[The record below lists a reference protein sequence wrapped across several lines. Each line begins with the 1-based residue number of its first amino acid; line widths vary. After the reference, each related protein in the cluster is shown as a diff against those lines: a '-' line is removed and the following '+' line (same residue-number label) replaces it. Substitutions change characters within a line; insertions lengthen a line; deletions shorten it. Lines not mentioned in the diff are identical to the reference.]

1 MSFLYPLGLLGLI
14 GIPILIII
22 YIIKTKYTEQTV
34 ASTYLWTLSERFL
47 KRRNP
52 FSKISG
58 IISLILQILAIT
70 LISLGI
76 AHPMFTLPGAA
87 HEYVFVLDASASM
100 AMEQGE
106 TTRFGAA
113 QEQIALQI
121 EEATQGSRY
130 TLICAGSDAVVV
142 YEKITDKDSAIS
154 LLQEQEPGYDE
165 NSLRSA
171 VEIAQRYFN
180 EDPSIQ
186 IRMYSDAGHDV
197 GENIQLTNVAAQE
210 QNFGITNVT
219 YDISGSN
226 LTVMGDLVSYSGD
239 AELNVYLYVDGE
251 AEYAATYM
259 GLVSEEQPAR
269 FQLRCKRETFASV
282 RIVLEQKDDLAYDNE
297 FYIYDTKSDMAYNT
311 LIVSDN
317 NLFLVSAMK
326 AIGHVN
332 FDTVT
337 TAEFETELKG
347 EVSGYGL
354 YIFDCYTP
362 ATMPS
367 DGAVWMINPTAN
379 VENSGYS
386 VQGTVELSGP
396 GILTK
401 TDSSASLV
409 RSLLADMNDQLIY
422 LFRYTKCGFYRNFT
436 TLYSYNGNPVIFAG
450 TNNFGN
456 REVVFAYDIHDTD
469 MALITDYV
477 ILMRNLLEYS
487 FPEVVAQ
494 QTYHVGD
501 LAQVNVLAN
510 CDAIRVESPRGG
522 VTYLSTGLAV
532 NELALTEVGTYTIT
546 ATVEGQERTFRIY
559 AAVPV
564 SECAPESEAIQ
575 MAVQGQAAE
584 GGFDGAYD
592 PLMILFVCLAV
603 IFILEW
609 GVYCY
614 EKRQLR

>member
-1 MSFLYPLGLLGLI
+1 MTFLYPLGLLGLI

-58 IISLILQILAIT
+58 LISLILQVLAIT

-76 AHPMFTLPGAA
+76 AHPMFTMPGAA
-87 HEYVFVLDASASM
+87 HEYVFILDASASM
-100 AMEQGE
+100 RMAQGE
-106 TTRFGAA
+106 SSRFDAA
-113 QEQIALQI
+113 KEQIALQI
-121 EEATQGSRY
+121 DEAVQGSQY

-142 YEKITDKDSAIS
+142 FEKITDKDSA
-154 LLQEQEPGYDE
+154 LTMLEEQNAGFDE
-165 NSLRSA
+165 NSLRQA
-171 VEIAQRYFN
+171 TEIAQRYFN
-180 EDPSIQ
+180 EDPSVLISL
-186 IRMYSDAGHDV
+186 YSDADHEV
-197 GENIQLTNVAAQE
+197 GENIALTNVAAAE
-210 QNFGITNVT
+210 QNYGIANVT
-219 YDISGSN
+219 FDISGDN
-226 LTVMGDLVSYSGD
+226 LTVMGDLVSHSGD
-239 AELNVYLYVDGE
+239 AELHVSLYVDGE
-251 AEYAATYM
+251 AESAATYM
-259 GLVSEEQPAR
+259 GLVFEDQPAR
-269 FQLRCKRETFASV
+269 FQLRCKRENFSSL
-282 RIVLEQKDDLAYDNE
+282 RIVLEEQDDLVCDNE
-297 FYIYDTKSDMAYNT
+297 FLIYDTKSDMAYST

-317 NLFLVSAMK
+317 SIFLVSAMK

-332 FDTVT
+332 YNVVS
-337 TAEFETELKG
+337 TAAFENEMKG
-347 EVSGYGL
+347 EASGYGL

-367 DGAVWMINPTAN
+367 DGSVWMINPTAN

-386 VQGTVELSGP
+386 VQGTVELAGP
-396 GILTK
+396 GILTQ

-409 RSLLADMNDQLIY
+409 RTLLADMNDDLIY

-436 TLYSYNGNPVIFAG
+436 SLYTYNGNPVIFAG

-477 ILMRNLLEYS
+477 ILMRNLFHYS
-487 FPEVVAQ
+487 FPDVVSQ

-510 CDAIRVESPRGG
+510 CSAIRVESPQGG
-522 VTYLSTGLAV
+522 VSYLSTGLAV
-532 NELALTEVGTYTIT
+532 NELALTEAGTYTIT
-546 ATVEGQERTFRIY
+546 ATVEGQEREFRIY
-559 AAVPV
+559 AAVPT
-564 SECAPESEAIQ
+564 SECAPDSQ
-575 MAVQGQAAE
+575 VQQFAVQGQAVE

-592 PLMILFVCLAV
+592 PLLILCICLAV

>member
-58 IISLILQILAIT
+58 LISLILQMLAIT

-76 AHPMFTLPGAA
+76 AHPMFTMPGAA
-87 HEYVFVLDASASM
+87 HEYVFILDASASM
-100 AMEQGE
+100 RMEQTEG
-106 TTRFGAA
+106 TRFDAA
-113 QEQIALQI
+113 KAEIALQI

-130 TLICAGSDAVVV
+130 TLIYAGSDAVVV
-142 YEKITDKDSAIS
+142 YEKITDKNSA
-154 LLQEQEPGYDE
+154 LAMLDEQDAGYDE
-165 NSLRSA
+165 NSLRGA
-171 VEIAQRYFN
+171 VELAQRYFN
-180 EDPSIQ
+180 DDPSIW
-186 IRMYSDAGHDV
+186 ISLYSDADHDV
-197 GENIQLTNVAAQE
+197 GENIALTNVAGQE
-210 QNFGITNVT
+210 SNCGLANVT
-219 YDISGSN
+219 YDISGNN
-226 LTVMGDLVSYSGD
+226 LTVMGDLISYSGD

-251 AEYAATYM
+251 EAYAATYM
-259 GLVSEEQPAR
+259 GLVFEDQPAR
-269 FQLRCKRETFASV
+269 FQLRCKRETFSSL
-282 RIVLEQKDDLAYDNE
+282 RIVLEEKDDLISDNE
-297 FYIYDTKSDMAYNT
+297 FLIYDTKSDMAYNT

-332 FDTVT
+332 YTTVT
-337 TAEFETELKG
+337 TAAFENEMKG
-347 EVSGYGL
+347 TVSGYGL

-386 VQGTVELSGP
+386 VQGTVELAGP
-396 GILTK
+396 GILTR

-409 RSLLADMNDQLIY
+409 RSLLADMNDELIY

-436 TLYSYNGNPVIFAG
+436 TLYTYNGNPVIFAG

-477 ILMRNLLEYS
+477 ILMRNLFHYS
-487 FPEVVAQ
+487 FPDVVAQ

-510 CDAIRVESPRGG
+510 CSAIRVDSPLGG
-522 VTYLSTGLAV
+522 VSYLSTGLAV
-532 NELALTEVGTYTIT
+532 NELALTEAGTYTIT
-546 ATVEGQERTFRIY
+546 ATVDGQERVFRIY
-559 AAVPV
+559 AAVPG
-564 SECAPESEAIQ
+564 SECAPEGEMLQ
-575 MAVQGQAAE
+575 LMVQGQAVE

-592 PLMILFVCLAV
+592 PLLVLFICLAV